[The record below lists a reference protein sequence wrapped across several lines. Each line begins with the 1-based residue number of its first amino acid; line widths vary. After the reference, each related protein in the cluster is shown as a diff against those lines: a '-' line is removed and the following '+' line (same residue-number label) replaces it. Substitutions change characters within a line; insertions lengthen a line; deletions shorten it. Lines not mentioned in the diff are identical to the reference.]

1 MVRTIIW
8 LIFTALLLI
17 IFLPFLFVMW
27 IFRDRKE
34 TAGPNKAVAAVLKP
48 LIWFL
53 AKLAGA
59 KVIVKGKEN
68 LPKEA
73 ALYVGNHQSNFDAL
87 IALSY
92 LGKIKPIVLKK
103 EMTKIPILN
112 MGLQLLA
119 CIPLDRQ
126 NIRQSFKAI
135 MVAAEKMKAGN
146 SVIIFP
152 EGTRSKGPEMN
163 EFKNGAFKA
172 AIDAN
177 VPIVIFVTDGS
188 YKCFEEHNAIR
199 AATIHL
205 SILPPIQPEEY
216 AGMKANDIGIMV
228 QERIRTELS
237 EMRKE
242 YN

>member
-8 LIFTALLLI
+8 VFFTALLLI
-17 IFLPFLFVMW
+17 IFLPFLFVLW

-59 KVIVKGKEN
+59 KVIVKGSEN
-68 LPKEA
+68 LPADA

-92 LGKIKPIVLKK
+92 LGKIKSIVLKK

-112 MGLQLLA
+112 MGIDLLS
-119 CIPLDRQ
+119 CIPLDRE

-135 MVAAEKMKAGN
+135 MVASNKLKAGN

-152 EGTRSKGPEMN
+152 EGTRSKGPEMG
-163 EFKNGAFKA
+163 EFKHGAFKA
-172 AIDAN
+172 ALDAKA
-177 VPIVIFVTDGS
+177 PIVAFAVDGS

-199 AATIHL
+199 AAKIHL
-205 SILPPIQPEEY
+205 SILPPIMPEEY
-216 AGMKANDIGIMV
+216 EGMKASAVGEMV
-228 QERIRTELS
+228 QERIREELNN
-237 EMRKE
+237 MRKA